1 MQKLI
6 IYGCGGHARSV
17 LDILLNNQAKYDI
30 IFVDENA
37 RENEHIMQFPVLP
50 EYQFNG
56 DELVF
61 AAVGD
66 NHKRKQI
73 YESVAKERIISIQS
87 ARAYSGKNT
96 VIGAG
101 ALIGEGVHLGP
112 DVKIG
117 EGSVI
122 NTGCIIEHETEVGA
136 YTHIAPG
143 SVVCGRSHIGN
154 QVMLGAKS
162 TVIDKVSV
170 CDHVVVGAGG
180 VVTEDIATPGVY
192 VGIPVRKI
200 K

>member
-17 LDILLNNQAKYDI
+17 LDILLDNQTEYDI
-30 IFVDENA
+30 VFVDENA
-37 RENEHIMQFPVLP
+37 RENEYILQFPVVS
-50 EYQFNG
+50 EYKLNG

-66 NHKRKQI
+66 NRKRKQI
-73 YESVAKERIISIQS
+73 LESVSKERMISIQS
-87 ARAYSGKNT
+87 TRAYSGRNT
-96 VIGAG
+96 VVEAG
-101 ALIGEGVHLGP
+101 ALIGQGVHLGP

-117 EGSVI
+117 KGSII
-122 NTGCIIEHETEVGA
+122 NTGCIIEHETEIGS

-143 SVVCGRSHIGN
+143 SVVCGRSRIGN
-154 QVMLGAKS
+154 EVMLGAKS
-162 TVIDKVSV
+162 TVIDQVSI

-180 VVTEDIATPGVY
+180 VVIENIVTPGVY
-192 VGIPVRKI
+192 VGVPVRKI